1 MALTTVCFPL
11 YMATQKT
18 NKPLL
23 LSAIL
28 ESKDEMVMMRPFLVT
43 DFFLDTVPFRSIRP
57 SRVTSRV
64 VLDEIGCCPAS
75 HEEVVGFEKPLAN
88 WSKKTPI
95 FSSPAGAYVL

>member
-43 DFFLDTVPFRSIRP
+43 DFFLDIEIEGVVEDVHRSYYSVQLYVEDIKVAELKK
-57 SRVTSRV
+57 S
-64 VLDEIGCCPAS
+64 
-75 HEEVVGFEKPLAN
+75 KPL
-88 WSKKTPI
+88 
-95 FSSPAGAYVL
+95 SSEVKLEWKESNQM